1 MPCRPGVCS
10 GLLYTCCML
19 LWDWLS
25 TLWEPRRLSRA
36 QWWAG
41 GAVLFFMLALLA
53 LVLFQAGGRPAV
65 RPPGGAPELTLK
77 AGPEGLPL
85 TGVMGVFIDTT
96 GRLGV
101 DEVRDPVFL
110 PRFEVPTSPVATNLN
125 TQPYWFRIPVRQT
138 GHDGD
143 WLISV
148 PSVAASELAFH
159 GPYDASGQALA
170 PPVVMGITHPYSARP
185 LGAERMVYR
194 FHLAKPGDYVIYLRA
209 VSRLGQVYALTAWDT
224 GDYMAGVQTKRLFD
238 GLSYGV
244 LLGMLAYNLVLLVL
258 FRDRVYAYYLLNCA
272 SALLTIASFNGHV
285 ARYLWPDQPWLA
297 EWTYVL
303 APAAW
308 IVGAI
313 LFARRFLDLARY
325 APLVDRLLQGL
336 MGVMLLS
343 VVLGLMG
350 HWRWLMSATEIGAMV
365 GAVTGL
371 AGALLGLRHGYR
383 PAGLYILGLIV
394 VFAAAFL
401 LVLSNWGVLH
411 WTAMHLNVLQLGVA
425 AELLVFSVA
434 LGTRIRVLRRAQSEL
449 HARAEHLAIVAET
462 DTLTGAANRAGL
474 AQVAQRLLQPGQR
487 HALLLLDLDN
497 FKPINDRFGHE
508 AGDQMLQE
516 VARRLREQVRPA
528 DVVARLGGDEFVI
541 LLMGLHDRQ
550 RLGQVAHR
558 VLQSVRA
565 PMAWQGQPL
574 SVGASLGLARF
585 PDDGANLP
593 ALLRAADRAMY
604 HVKQDGQTGF
614 AFHEDLPDAF
624 ASAPGGL

>member
-1 MPCRPGVCS
+1 MPRRASACS
-10 GLLYTCCML
+10 GLIYTRPML
-19 LWDWLS
+19 SRDWLS
-25 TLWEPRRLSRA
+25 SIWEPRRLSVA

-41 GAVLFFMLALLA
+41 GAVLFFMLALVA
-53 LVLFQAGGRPAV
+53 LVLFQAVGRQPV
-65 RPPGGAPELTLK
+65 RPSGGVIELTLQVGVEGQPL
-77 AGPEGLPL
+77 AGM
-85 TGVMGVFIDTT
+85 MGVFIDTS
-96 GRLGV
+96 GQMDI
-101 DEVRDPVFL
+101 DEVRDPAFQA
-110 PRFEVPTSPVATNLN
+110 RFEVPTGPVATNMN
-125 TQPYWFRIPVRQT
+125 PQPYWFRIPVRQT
-138 GHDGD
+138 GSEGD

-159 GPYDASGQALA
+159 GPYDASGRALA
-170 PPVVMGITHPYSARP
+170 APVVMGIDHPYSARP

-194 FHLAKPGDYVIYLRA
+194 FRLAQPGDYVIYLRA
-209 VSRLGQVYALTAWDT
+209 KSRLGQVYALTAWDT
-224 GDYMAGVQTKRLFD
+224 GRYMAGVQTKRLFD

-244 LLGMLAYNLVLLVL
+244 LLGMLTYNLVLLGL

-272 SALLTIASFNGHV
+272 GALLTLAGFNGHV
-285 ARYLWPDQPWLA
+285 ARYLWPDQPAMA
-297 EWTYVL
+297 EWAYVM

-343 VVLGLMG
+343 VALGLMG
-350 HWRWLMSATEIGAMV
+350 HWRWLVSATEIGAMV
-365 GAVTGL
+365 GAVTAL
-371 AGALLGLRHGYR
+371 FGALLGLRHGYR

-425 AELLVFSVA
+425 TELLVFSVA
-434 LGTRIRVLRRAQSEL
+434 LGARIRVLRQAQSEL

-508 AGDQMLQE
+508 AGDEVLQE
-516 VARRLREQVRPA
+516 VARRLRDQVRPG

-541 LLMGLHDRQ
+541 LLAGLHDRQ
-550 RLGQVAHR
+550 RLVQVAHR
-558 VLQSVRA
+558 VLQSLRA
-565 PMAWQGQPL
+565 PMAWQGHPL

-585 PDDGANLP
+585 PDDGANL
-593 ALLRAADRAMY
+593 AGLLRAADRAMY
-604 HVKQDGQTGF
+604 HVKQDGQAGF
-614 AFHEDLPDAF
+614 AFHEDLPDVF
-624 ASAPGGL
+624 ASVPGGL

>member
-1 MPCRPGVCS
+1 MPCGSGACS
-10 GLLYTCCML
+10 GLIYTCCMK
-19 LWDWLS
+19 LWEWLS
-25 TLWEPRRLSRA
+25 SMWEPRRLNAA

-41 GAVLFFMLALLA
+41 GAVLFLMLALVA
-53 LVLFQAGGRPAV
+53 LVLFQARGRQPV
-65 RPPGGAPELTLK
+65 RSPDWTPELTLQVG
-77 AGPEGLPL
+77 AEGLPL
-85 TGVMGVFIDTT
+85 AGVMGFFIDTT
-96 GRLGV
+96 GHLGV
-101 DEVRDPVFL
+101 DDVRAPDKQA
-110 PRFEVPTSPVATNLN
+110 RFEVPAGPVATKMDRR
-125 TQPYWFRIPVRQT
+125 PYWFRIPVRQT
-138 GHDGD
+138 GFDGD

-148 PSVAASELAFH
+148 PSVAASELAFY
-159 GPYDASGQALA
+159 GPYDATGQVLA

-194 FHLAKPGDYVIYLRA
+194 FHLAQPGDYVIYLRA
-209 VSRLGQVYALTAWDT
+209 VSRLAQVYALTAWDT
-224 GDYMAGVQTKRLFD
+224 GEYMAGVQTKRLFD
-238 GLSYGV
+238 GLSYGI

-285 ARYLWPDQPWLA
+285 ARYLWPDEPLLA
-297 EWTYVL
+297 EWAYVL

-308 IVGAI
+308 IVGAA
-313 LFARRFLDLARY
+313 LFARRFLDLGRY
-325 APLVDRLLQGL
+325 APWVDRLLQGL
-336 MGVMLLS
+336 MLVMLLS
-343 VVLGLMG
+343 MVLGLMG
-350 HWRWLMSATEIGAMV
+350 HWRWLVSATEIGAMV

-383 PAGLYILGLIV
+383 PAGLYILGLIL
-394 VFAAAFL
+394 VFVAAFL

-434 LGTRIRVLRRAQSEL
+434 LGTRIRVLRRAQSDL
-449 HARAEHLAIVAET
+449 HARVEYLAVMAET

-474 AQVAQRLLQPGQR
+474 AQEAQRLLQPGQR

-508 AGDQMLQE
+508 AGDQVLQE
-516 VARRLREQVRPA
+516 VARRLHEQVRPS

-541 LLMGLHDRQ
+541 LLAGLHDRQ
-550 RLGQVAHR
+550 RLGPVAQR
-558 VLQSVRA
+558 VLQSVSV
-565 PMAWQGQPL
+565 PMVWQGHTL

-585 PDDGANLP
+585 PDDGANLSG
-593 ALLRAADRAMY
+593 LMRAADRAMY
-604 HVKQDGQTGF
+604 HVKQGGKTGF

-624 ASAPGGL
+624 ASAPGGG

>member
-1 MPCRPGVCS
+1 
-10 GLLYTCCML
+10 ML
-19 LWDWLS
+19 LRDWLS
-25 TLWEPRRLSRA
+25 SVWEPRRLSVA

-41 GAVLFFMLALLA
+41 GALLLFILGL
-53 LVLFQAGGRPAV
+53 LVLVLVLVLSQAGGRHAARSPV
-65 RPPGGAPELTLK
+65 GGAELTLR
-77 AGPEGLPL
+77 AGAEGLPL
-85 TGVMGVFIDTT
+85 AGVMGVFVDTT
-96 GRLGV
+96 ESLSI
-101 DEVRDPVFL
+101 DDVRAPANQV
-110 PRFEVPTSPVATNLN
+110 RFEVPVRPVATNMN
-125 TQPYWFRIPVRQT
+125 TQPYWFRIPVRQL
-138 GHDGD
+138 GRDGD

-159 GPYDASGQALA
+159 GPYDAAGQALA
-170 PPVVMGITHPYSARP
+170 PPVVMGITHPYRARP

-194 FHLAKPGDYVIYLRA
+194 FHLAQPGDYVIYLRA

-224 GDYMAGVQTKRLFD
+224 GEYMAGVQTKRLFD
-238 GLSYGV
+238 GLSYGI

-285 ARYLWPDQPWLA
+285 ARYLWPDQPGWA
-297 EWTYVL
+297 EWVYVL
-303 APAAW
+303 APATW

-325 APLVDRLLQGL
+325 APLVDRLAQGL
-336 MGVMLLS
+336 MGLMLLS
-343 VVLGLMG
+343 VALGLMG
-350 HWRWLMSATEIGAMV
+350 HWRWLVSATEIGSMV

-462 DTLTGAANRAGL
+462 DTLTGTANRAGL

-508 AGDQMLQE
+508 AGDQILQE

-541 LLMGLHDRQ
+541 LLTGLHERQ

-558 VLQSVRA
+558 VLQSLRA
-565 PMAWQGQPL
+565 PMAWQGHPL

-593 ALLRAADRAMY
+593 GLLRAADRAMY

-624 ASAPGGL
+624 ASVPRGL